1 MERNLKAETTGSP
14 SREVTDQTPDKTD
27 TKLVAVSS
35 SVAFDPIQVEVWRHL
50 LASVAEEM
58 GATLERTAYSPNI
71 KERLDHSCALF
82 DAEGRLLAQAAH
94 IPVHLGAMPL
104 MIRSLLQSPII
115 DWQPG
120 TMWLCND
127 PRMGGTHLPDIT
139 LIAPVYAKQPTNLTQ
154 SPPATGPPLLLGFVA
169 SRAHHADVGGMS
181 PGSLPLSREAFQE
194 GLIIPP
200 VRLVVGGRVREEIL
214 NLVCA
219 NSRTPHERRGDLAAQ
234 IAANETGIGRFQ
246 SLVATHGLD
255 TFIARVHENIDY
267 ATCAVREAIRQL
279 PPGVYEAEDVLDDD
293 GTGQRDIRIAVI
305 VTIPQKPEGEIRF
318 DFTGS
323 APQVAGS
330 LNATEAITRSACY
343 YIVRC
348 LAQEDIPTNEGC
360 FVPVTVIAP
369 EGTLVNARFP
379 AAVAAGNV
387 ETSQRIV
394 DVLLRAL
401 AHAIPD
407 RVPAASQGTMNNLTI
422 GGFDPIRD
430 RPFAYYETIAG
441 GAGASPLGAGASAVH
456 THMTNTRNTPTEAL
470 ETHYPLRMLEY
481 RIADDTG
488 GSGHFSGGNGII
500 RRIELLAPCHV
511 ALLTE
516 RRTHAP
522 FGAHGGSNGSS
533 GNNILQLP
541 EAVRTE
547 AVRTEALAGKWSG
560 LCASGTVLTI
570 QTPGGGGWSTPLS
583 DS

>member
-1 MERNLKAETTGSP
+1 
-14 SREVTDQTPDKTD
+14 
-27 TKLVAVSS
+27 
-35 SVAFDPIQVEVWRHL
+35 
-50 LASVAEEM
+50 M

-104 MIRSLLQSPII
+104 MIQSLLQSPII

-139 LIAPVYAKQPTNLTQ
+139 LVAPVYAQPPTNLLHAF
-154 SPPATGPPLLLGFVA
+154 SPSTAPLLLGFVA
-169 SRAHHADVGGMS
+169 SRAHHADIGGMS

-200 VRLVVGGRVREEIL
+200 VRLVIDGHVREEIL

-219 NSRTPHERRGDLAAQ
+219 NSRTPQERRGDLAAQ

-255 TFIARVHENIDY
+255 TFSTRVRENIDY

-279 PPGVYEAEDVLDDD
+279 PAGVYEAEDLLDDD
-293 GTGQRDIRIAVI
+293 GTGQRDIRIAVKMS
-305 VTIPQKPEGEIRF
+305 VSTEREGEIGF

-348 LAQEDIPTNEGC
+348 LAQEEIPTNEGC

-401 AHAIPD
+401 ALAIPE

-422 GGFDPIRD
+422 GGFDPARN

-441 GAGASPLGAGASAVH
+441 GAGASPLGAGASALH

-481 RIADDTG
+481 SIAASTG
-488 GSGHFSGGNGII
+488 GGGYFPGGDGII

-522 FGAHGGSNGSS
+522 FGANGGNEGTAGSNT
-533 GNNILQLP
+533 IQAP
-541 EAVRTE
+541 AKVETE
-547 AVRTEALAGKWSG
+547 PLAGKWSG

-570 QTPGGGGWSTPLS
+570 QTPAGGGWGSPIS
-583 DS
+583 EDS